1 MSALRAL
8 LSSIVDYAG
17 LFPPA
22 ALDMTTAVRNY
33 ISYQADAASW
43 MLGRFVVPAARL
55 DELHESYSLVAHSSW
70 SSLRLSV
77 VLGSDTS
84 ADIATVRRFK
94 SAHGRTYSVD
104 VIEARLSTVESIS
117 RTATMIDGEFELFAE
132 LPLDPDPAPLIAA
145 VARMGVSA
153 KLRTGGVTPDAF
165 PPATLV
171 VRFIRDCLRAQVRF
185 KATAGLHHPLRA
197 EYALTYDANAP
208 RGMMFG
214 YLNVFLAAAFM
225 ASGLGDADAVQFLEE
240 GDATA
245 IVVSSE
251 SIVWRGHTVSAAQLS
266 QMREQAAVSFGSCSF
281 REPVDELQILSP
293 VI

>member
-22 ALDMTTAVRNY
+22 ALDMTAAVRNY
-33 ISYQADAASW
+33 VSYKADAASW

-55 DELHESYSLVAHSSW
+55 DELHESYSVVAQSSW
-70 SSLRLSV
+70 SPLRLAV
-77 VLGSDTS
+77 VLGSDTA
-84 ADIATVRRFK
+84 ADIVSVRRFK

-104 VIEARLSTVESIS
+104 VVEARLSTVEAIS
-117 RTATMIDGEFELFAE
+117 PAATTIDGEFELFAE
-132 LPLDPDPAPLIAA
+132 LPLEPDPAPLIAE

-197 EYALTYDANAP
+197 EYALTYDVNAP

-225 ASGLGDADAVQFLEE
+225 ASGLSDADAVQFLEE
-240 GDATA
+240 RDATS
-245 IVVSSE
+245 IVVSAE
-251 SIVWRGHTVSAAQLS
+251 SIVWRGHTLSAAQLA
-266 QMREQAAVSFGSCSF
+266 QIREHAAVSFGSCSF
-281 REPVDELQILSP
+281 REPVDELRTLSP